1 MLSECR
7 TLLQPALSP
16 PSEGRRS
23 FNACASLARLPLGLS
38 FAGLRL
44 GVAWLRYWSIVG
56 SLANFLSIAIFT
68 SLYNHFAKRLN
79 DWVRRHSRSR
89 RLPSVDIFANRI
101 D

>member
-1 MLSECR
+1 MCLTR
-7 TLLQPALSP
+7 T
-16 PSEGRRS
+16 PS
-23 FNACASLARLPLGLS
+23 LGLS
-38 FAGLRL
+38 FAGLRQ
-44 GVAWLRYWSIVG
+44 GVAWPRYWSIVG